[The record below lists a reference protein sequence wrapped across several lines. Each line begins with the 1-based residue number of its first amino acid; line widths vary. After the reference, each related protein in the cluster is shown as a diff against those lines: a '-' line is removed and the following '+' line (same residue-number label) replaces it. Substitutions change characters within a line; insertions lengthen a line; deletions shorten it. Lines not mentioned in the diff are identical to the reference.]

1 MRSNHTKQIINEI
14 AEEEGMDPRSIME
27 IVLSQFEGVNRV
39 MTSGIPDNPASF
51 KSIRLNAF
59 GQFKFIPWRFK
70 QFMGRKYYDSEKRRR
85 YDSKK

>member
-39 MTSGIPDNPASF
+39 MTSGIPDNP
-51 KSIRLNAF
+51 ICD
-59 GQFKFIPWRFK
+59 P
-70 QFMGRKYYDSEKRRR
+70 
-85 YDSKK
+85 